1 MKMHSAPIDSIRRLT
16 VAPLCALAIA
26 AMPQTAFAN
35 FFDLTTG
42 VDFTTWSL
50 QGDAT
55 AFNSDVGSGT
65 DSYAQLN
72 RGIGGGSVGGA
83 FAPAPLIVDF
93 NAPFEVSFR
102 FFVAHAGGVDGEGNP
117 VDVQGDGL
125 TFFMTGSTPALGSGG
140 SDLGYGGSGMNGY
153 AFAVDTFNFDNEP
166 QAVSVQILGD
176 GSTTPLAFTETG
188 LTDIQPAEYYQWFG
202 TVGYTPSGDDDETG
216 ALYFEILQSFTGQA
230 YRVEWSS
237 ADWSSV
243 ATDVYD
249 DESNFLGRGL
259 YIGFTAGNGLAD
271 DAHFVGS
278 LTVAPP
284 IPEPST
290 WALLL
295 AGLGLA
301 GLAARARRN

>member
-1 MKMHSAPIDSIRRLT
+1 MYCASIKPIRTR
-16 VAPLCALAIA
+16 VAAPLVALAIA
-26 AMPQTAFAN
+26 GLSPVAHAN
-35 FFDLTTG
+35 FIDLTTN

-55 AFNSDVGSGT
+55 AYNTDVGVGT

-83 FAPAPLIVDF
+83 FAPGPVIVDF
-93 NAPFEVSFR
+93 NAPFEVAFR
-102 FFVAHAGGVDGEGNP
+102 FYVGHTGGVDDEGNLTST
-117 VDVQGDGL
+117 QGDGL
-125 TFFMTGSTPALGSGG
+125 TFFMTGSTPALGTGG

-166 QAVSVQILGD
+166 QAVSLQILGD
-176 GSTTPLAFTETG
+176 GSSTPLAYTETG
-188 LTDIQPAEYYQWFG
+188 LPDIQPPGYYQWFG
-202 TVGYTPSGDDDETG
+202 TVGYTPSGEGDETG
-216 ALYFEILQSFTGQA
+216 DLFFEIQQGFTNQT
-230 YRVEWSS
+230 YRVEWSG
-237 ADWSSV
+237 ADWSTV

-249 DESNFLGRGL
+249 AESNFLGRGL
-259 YIGFTAGNGLAD
+259 HIGFTAGNGLAD

-278 LTVAPP
+278 LTFAPP

-290 WALLL
+290 WAMLL

-301 GLAARARRN
+301 GFAARVRRN

>member
-1 MKMHSAPIDSIRRLT
+1 MYCASIKPIRTRVT
-16 VAPLCALAIA
+16 APLVALAIA
-26 AMPQTAFAN
+26 GLSPVAHAN
-35 FFDLTTG
+35 FLDLTTG
-42 VDFTTWSL
+42 VDFTTWTLS
-50 QGDAT
+50 GDAN
-55 AFNSDVGSGT
+55 AFNNDLGDAT

-83 FAPAPLIVDF
+83 FAPGPFIVDF

-102 FFVAHAGGVDGEGNP
+102 FFVAHSGSVDGEGNP
-117 VDVQGDGL
+117 VGVQGDGL

-176 GSTTPLAFTETG
+176 GSSTPLAFTETG
-188 LTDIQPAEYYQWFG
+188 LPDIQPAEYYQWFG
-202 TVGYTPSGDDDETG
+202 TVGFTPSGNGDETG
-216 ALYFEILQSFTGQA
+216 DLFFEIQQGFTNET

-249 DESNFLGRGL
+249 EESNFLGRGIN
-259 YIGFTAGNGLAD
+259 IGFSAGNGLAD

-278 LTVAPP
+278 LTAAPP

-290 WALLL
+290 WAMLLS
-295 AGLGLA
+295 GLGLA
-301 GLAARARRN
+301 GFAARARRN

>member
-1 MKMHSAPIDSIRRLT
+1 MFCASIKPIRTRVT
-16 VAPLCALAIA
+16 APLVALALA
-26 AMPQTAFAN
+26 GLSPVAHAN
-35 FFDLTTG
+35 SIDLTTN

-55 AFNSDVGSGT
+55 ADNTNVSVGT

-83 FAPAPLIVDF
+83 FAPGPFIVDF

-102 FFVAHAGGVDGEGNP
+102 FFVAHSGSVDGEGNP
-117 VDVQGDGL
+117 VGVQGDGL

-176 GSTTPLAFTETG
+176 GSSTPLAFTETG
-188 LTDIQPAEYYQWFG
+188 LPDIQPAEYYQWFG
-202 TVGYTPSGDDDETG
+202 TVGFTPSGNGDETG
-216 ALYFEILQSFTGQA
+216 DLFFEIQQGFTNET

-249 DESNFLGRGL
+249 EESNFLGRGIN
-259 YIGFTAGNGLAD
+259 IGFSAGNGLAD

-278 LTVAPP
+278 LTAAPP

-290 WALLL
+290 WAMLL

-301 GLAARARRN
+301 GFAARARRN

>member
-1 MKMHSAPIDSIRRLT
+1 MKMHSAATDSFRRLT
-16 VAPLCALAIA
+16 AAPLCALALA
-26 AMPQTAFAN
+26 AVPQTAFAN
-35 FFDLTTG
+35 FFDLRTG
-42 VDFTTWSL
+42 VDFTTWTLS
-50 QGDAT
+50 GDAT
-55 AFNSDVGSGT
+55 AFNNDLGDAT
-65 DSYAQLN
+65 DSYARLN

-83 FAPAPLIVDF
+83 FAPGPVIVDF

-102 FFVAHAGGVDGEGNP
+102 FFVSHSGGVDGEGNP
-117 VDVQGDGL
+117 VGVQGDGL
-125 TFFMTGSTPALGSGG
+125 TFFMTGNTPALGQGG

-166 QAVSVQILGD
+166 QAVSVQILGE
-176 GSTTPLAFTETG
+176 GSSTPLAFTETG
-188 LTDIQPAEYYQWFG
+188 LPDIQPADYYQWFG
-202 TVGYTPSGDDDETG
+202 TVGFTPSGDDDETG
-216 ALYFEILQSFTGQA
+216 TLSFEILQAFTNQS

-249 DESNFLGRGL
+249 EESNFLGRG
-259 YIGFTAGNGLAD
+259 IHFGFTAGNGLAD
-271 DAHFVGS
+271 DVHFVGS

-290 WALLL
+290 WAMLL

-301 GLAARARRN
+301 GFAARARRN